1 MNLVVTG
8 HVDHGKSTV
17 VGRLLADT
25 GSLPEGKLEAI
36 RALCARNSKPFEYAF
51 LLDALRDERA
61 QGITIDAA
69 RVFFKS
75 SQRDYLLLDAP
86 GHSEFLRNM
95 ITGAARAEAALLVID
110 AREGVRDNSRRHGYL
125 LSLLGIR
132 QLAVIVNKMDLV
144 DRSRDVFDRVAGEY
158 QDFLSN
164 LQVTPSWFIPVSG
177 MTGENIVQRASELPW
192 YSGPTVLEALDAFT
206 PEPAPV
212 DAPFRMP
219 VQGVYKFTAN
229 NDDRRIVAGSVATG
243 RVRVGDELIFLPS
256 GKQSRVKTI
265 EAFARPEQTEVSAG
279 AAAGLTLTDHIFVGR
294 GEIAVRADEQLPS
307 VTTRLRASVFWLG
320 RDPLVKD
327 REYHLKLG
335 SARVPVRLDE
345 VHRVLDVSSL
355 AAADDRVK
363 IDRHEVADCT
373 LVASKPLAFD
383 TADVLG
389 QTSRFVL
396 VDRYQIAGGGVIR
409 EALPDSHAWVR
420 GAVLQREHKWTHSL
434 IPQERRAER
443 YAQRPGLLV
452 ITGAPNTGRKALAR
466 GLEERLFN
474 DGRFVYFLGIGN
486 VLYGVDADIQSAG
499 APPDDATRMEHV
511 RRLGEVSNI
520 LLDAGLI
527 VIATAAELSHD
538 DLNLLRTSVGAERV
552 VTAWIGEPGNEVAGG
567 IARDTITTDVQL
579 VAGDNEAD
587 QVLELKRLLQERRL
601 IFSY

>member
-1 MNLVVTG
+1 MLPPDSCEQFMNLVVTG

-25 GSLPEGKLEAI
+25 GSLPEGKLDAI

-75 SQRDYLLLDAP
+75 KQRDYLLLDAP

-144 DRSRDVFDRVAGEY
+144 DRSRDVFDRVASEY

-177 MTGENIVQRASELPW
+177 MTGENIVDRAPQLPW

-279 AAAGLTLTDHIFVGR
+279 EAAGLTLTDHIYVGR
-294 GEIAVRADEQLPS
+294 GEIAVRADEKLPD

-320 RDPLVKD
+320 RDPLVKEQGVSPQAGIGARAGQARRGAPRARRVEPGVRRRSRED
-327 REYHLKLG
+327 RSSRSGRLHARHHEAAGVRYGGRARADVAVRAGG
-335 SARVPVRLDE
+335 SLSDRGRRRDSRGPARSAGVGPR
-345 VHRVLDVSSL
+345 RG
-355 AAADDRVK
+355 AAARAQVDAQPDSAGTPRRTLRAAARPAGDHRRAQHRPQGARARARRTPLQRRPLRLLPRHRQRPLRRRRGHPSRGRAAGRCDEDGAREAAGRGEQHPAGRGL
-363 IDRHEVADCT
+363 DRH
-373 LVASKPLAFD
+373 
-383 TADVLG
+383 
-389 QTSRFVL
+389 RH
-396 VDRYQIAGGGVIR
+396 GGGADARTISICCAR
-409 EALPDSHAWVR
+409 RSAPSGSSRR
-420 GAVLQREHKWTHSL
+420 GLAS
-434 IPQERRAER
+434 RAR
-443 YAQRPGLLV
+443 RPG
-452 ITGAPNTGRKALAR
+452 GSR
-466 GLEERLFN
+466 GTR
-474 DGRFVYFLGIGN
+474 
-486 VLYGVDADIQSAG
+486 S
-499 APPDDATRMEHV
+499 PPTCNWRRETTKRTRCW
-511 RRLGEVSNI
+511 N
-520 LLDAGLI
+520 
-527 VIATAAELSHD
+527 
-538 DLNLLRTSVGAERV
+538 
-552 VTAWIGEPGNEVAGG
+552 
-567 IARDTITTDVQL
+567 
-579 VAGDNEAD
+579 
-587 QVLELKRLLQERRL
+587 
-601 IFSY
+601 

>member
-25 GSLPEGKLEAI
+25 GSLPEGKLDAI

-75 SQRDYLLLDAP
+75 KQRDYLLLDAP

-95 ITGAARAEAALLVID
+95 VTGAARAEAALLVID

-144 DRSRDVFDRVAGEY
+144 DRSRDVFDRVAAEY

-164 LQVTPSWFIPVSG
+164 LQMTPSWFIPVSG
-177 MTGENIVQRASELPW
+177 MTGENIVDRAPQLPW

-206 PEPAPV
+206 PEPAPL

-265 EAFARPEQTEVSAG
+265 EAFARDEQTEASAG
-279 AAAGLTLTDHIFVGR
+279 EAAGLTLTDHIYVGR

-327 REYHLKLG
+327 KEYHLKLG
-335 SARVPVRLDE
+335 SARVPVKLDE

-355 AAADDRVK
+355 ATADDRVK

-373 LVASKPLAFD
+373 LVATKPLAFD

-409 EALPDSHAWVR
+409 EALPDRQAWVR
-420 GAVLQREHKWTHSL
+420 GAVLQREQKWTHSL

-443 YAQRPGLLV
+443 YAQRPGLLRLLPRHRQRPLRRRRGHPIRGRAARRSDEDGAREAAGRGEQHPAGRGV
-452 ITGAPNTGRKALAR
+452 DRHRHGGGVESGRFQSAAHVGRRRAGRDGVDWRAGHAGGPRAGHDRHGHPAGGGRQRSGTGAGIEAAPPGTPADFLAR
-466 GLEERLFN
+466 
-474 DGRFVYFLGIGN
+474 V
-486 VLYGVDADIQSAG
+486 SA
-499 APPDDATRMEHV
+499 
-511 RRLGEVSNI
+511 
-520 LLDAGLI
+520 
-527 VIATAAELSHD
+527 
-538 DLNLLRTSVGAERV
+538 
-552 VTAWIGEPGNEVAGG
+552 
-567 IARDTITTDVQL
+567 
-579 VAGDNEAD
+579 
-587 QVLELKRLLQERRL
+587 
-601 IFSY
+601 

>member
-25 GSLPEGKLEAI
+25 GSLPEGKLDAI

-177 MTGENIVQRASELPW
+177 MTGENIVERAPRLPW

-229 NDDRRIVAGSVATG
+229 NDDRRIVAAASRPAASASAT
-243 RVRVGDELIFLPS
+243 S
-256 GKQSRVKTI
+256 
-265 EAFARPEQTEVSAG
+265 
-279 AAAGLTLTDHIFVGR
+279 
-294 GEIAVRADEQLPS
+294 
-307 VTTRLRASVFWLG
+307 
-320 RDPLVKD
+320 
-327 REYHLKLG
+327 
-335 SARVPVRLDE
+335 
-345 VHRVLDVSSL
+345 
-355 AAADDRVK
+355 
-363 IDRHEVADCT
+363 
-373 LVASKPLAFD
+373 
-383 TADVLG
+383 
-389 QTSRFVL
+389 
-396 VDRYQIAGGGVIR
+396 
-409 EALPDSHAWVR
+409 
-420 GAVLQREHKWTHSL
+420 
-434 IPQERRAER
+434 
-443 YAQRPGLLV
+443 
-452 ITGAPNTGRKALAR
+452 
-466 GLEERLFN
+466 
-474 DGRFVYFLGIGN
+474 
-486 VLYGVDADIQSAG
+486 
-499 APPDDATRMEHV
+499 
-511 RRLGEVSNI
+511 
-520 LLDAGLI
+520 
-527 VIATAAELSHD
+527 
-538 DLNLLRTSVGAERV
+538 
-552 VTAWIGEPGNEVAGG
+552 
-567 IARDTITTDVQL
+567 
-579 VAGDNEAD
+579 
-587 QVLELKRLLQERRL
+587 
-601 IFSY
+601 

>member
-25 GSLPEGKLEAI
+25 GSLPEGKLDAI

-75 SQRDYLLLDAP
+75 RQRDYLLLDAP
-86 GHSEFLRNM
+86 GHSGFLRNM

-177 MTGENIVQRASELPW
+177 MTGENIVDRAPQLPW

-206 PEPAPV
+206 PEPAPL

-243 RVRVGDELIFLPS
+243 RVHVGDELI
-256 GKQSRVKTI
+256 
-265 EAFARPEQTEVSAG
+265 
-279 AAAGLTLTDHIFVGR
+279 
-294 GEIAVRADEQLPS
+294 
-307 VTTRLRASVFWLG
+307 
-320 RDPLVKD
+320 
-327 REYHLKLG
+327 
-335 SARVPVRLDE
+335 
-345 VHRVLDVSSL
+345 
-355 AAADDRVK
+355 
-363 IDRHEVADCT
+363 
-373 LVASKPLAFD
+373 
-383 TADVLG
+383 
-389 QTSRFVL
+389 
-396 VDRYQIAGGGVIR
+396 
-409 EALPDSHAWVR
+409 
-420 GAVLQREHKWTHSL
+420 
-434 IPQERRAER
+434 
-443 YAQRPGLLV
+443 
-452 ITGAPNTGRKALAR
+452 
-466 GLEERLFN
+466 
-474 DGRFVYFLGIGN
+474 
-486 VLYGVDADIQSAG
+486 
-499 APPDDATRMEHV
+499 
-511 RRLGEVSNI
+511 
-520 LLDAGLI
+520 
-527 VIATAAELSHD
+527 
-538 DLNLLRTSVGAERV
+538 
-552 VTAWIGEPGNEVAGG
+552 
-567 IARDTITTDVQL
+567 
-579 VAGDNEAD
+579 
-587 QVLELKRLLQERRL
+587 
-601 IFSY
+601 

>member
-1 MNLVVTG
+1 
-8 HVDHGKSTV
+8 
-17 VGRLLADT
+17 
-25 GSLPEGKLEAI
+25 
-36 RALCARNSKPFEYAF
+36 
-51 LLDALRDERA
+51 
-61 QGITIDAA
+61 
-69 RVFFKS
+69 
-75 SQRDYLLLDAP
+75 
-86 GHSEFLRNM
+86 
-95 ITGAARAEAALLVID
+95 
-110 AREGVRDNSRRHGYL
+110 
-125 LSLLGIR
+125 
-132 QLAVIVNKMDLV
+132 
-144 DRSRDVFDRVAGEY
+144 VFDRVANEY

-243 RVRVGDELIFLPS
+243 RVHVGDELIFLPS

-265 EAFARPEQTEVSAG
+265 EAFARSEQTEVSAG
-279 AAAGLTLTDHIFVGR
+279 EAAGLTLTDHIYVGR
-294 GEIAVRADEQLPS
+294 GEIAVRADEKLPS

-327 REYHLKLG
+327 KEYHLKLG

-373 LVASKPLAFD
+373 LVATKPLAFD

-409 EALPDSHAWVR
+409 EALPDRQAWAR
-420 GAVLQREHKWTHSL
+420 GAVLQREQKWTHSL

-443 YAQRPGLLV
+443 YSQRPGLLV
-452 ITGAPNTGRKALAR
+452 ISGAPNTGRKALAR
-466 GLEERLFN
+466 ALEERLFN

-486 VLYGVDADIQSAG
+486 VLYGVDADIQSQSAGAG
-499 APPDDATRMEHV
+499 APADDATRMEHV

-527 VIATAAELSHD
+527 VIATEAELSHD
-538 DLNLLRTSVGAERV
+538 DIILLRTSVGAERV
-552 VTAWIGEPGNEVAGG
+552 VTAWIGEPGTQIVGG
-567 IARDTITTDVQL
+567 TDVQL
-579 VAGDNEAD
+579 AAGDNETE